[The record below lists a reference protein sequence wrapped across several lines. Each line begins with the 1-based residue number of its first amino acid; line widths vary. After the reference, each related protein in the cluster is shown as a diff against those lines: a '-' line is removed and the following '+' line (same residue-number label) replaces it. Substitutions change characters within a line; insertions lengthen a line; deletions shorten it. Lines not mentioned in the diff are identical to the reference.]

1 MPKTASDPFFATNN
15 EPISAGRKAQVFAA
29 GSYNTDLPTVSSSLI
44 ISSTAAGNLSVIMS
58 NDGDNQI
65 TTFPI
70 PAGLFHISIQV
81 RQITSVPTGATVV
94 ALWS

>member
-15 EPISAGRKAQVFAA
+15 EPISAGRRAQVVPA
-29 GSYNTDLPTVSSSLI
+29 GTYGTDLPTVSSSLI
-44 ISSTAAGNLSVIMS
+44 ISSTAAGNLSVIMAND
-58 NDGDNQI
+58 NDGQV

-70 PAGLFHISIQV
+70 PAGLTQISIQV
-81 RQITSVPTGATVV
+81 RQVVTVPTGATVV